1 MAVAACAAQMHFFL
15 QKLLPCPRK
24 VGVLLWMVFWL
35 KLPPQ
40 NSNFIGLTYLGAC
53 LLNIGQVF
61 MGLGFF
67 LVHPI
72 CTYVAINPDEIQ
84 KAEFVFMFHSFSH

>member
-40 NSNFIGLTYLGAC
+40 NSNFIGLTYLGVC